1 MVTLLQVSCA
11 VATPVVLVVVFAGQ
25 SRTKFGGH
33 VIVGLVVSRT
43 VMVCTAFVVLPQAS
57 VAVQVRAITLVPAQ
71 LLVTASEKMR
81 VNWLQASC
89 ATATPVLLVVL
100 SAGHSRTMLVG
111 MTSEG
116 RVVSRTAMVC
126 TQDTE
131 LPHPS
136 AAVQVRKIVNV
147 LPQLLL
153 TTAL

>member
-1 MVTLLQVSCA
+1 MATLLQVSCA
-11 VATPVVLVVVFAGQ
+11 VATPVLLVVVFAGQ
-25 SRTKFGGH
+25 SRTKFGGQE
-33 VIVGLVVSRT
+33 IEGFVVSRT
-43 VMVCTAFVVLPQAS
+43 VMVWTPFVAFPQAS
-57 VAVQVRAITLVPAQ
+57 IAVQVRAMTLVPAQ
-71 LLVTASEKMR
+71 LLVTASEKVR
-81 VNWLQASC
+81 VSWSQASC
-89 ATATPVLLVVL
+89 ATATPVLLVVV